1 MNQGIRR
8 AFYSFATI
16 SAGISLAACSSSDT
30 ASNSTSST
38 AEAPGST
45 SSSDATG
52 VSGTASVFAAAS
64 LTNVAEDLAA
74 AFNEENPDAQLE
86 FNFAGSSALV
96 RQISEG
102 APSDLFISADI
113 ANMDDALALPE
124 FSGAT
129 SQVIATNKLVLVT
142 ADGNPGEISE
152 LSDVSD
158 SLVAICAPEVPCGTI
173 THEALDYAN
182 IELST
187 SSEEAN
193 VADVATKI
201 STGAVDA
208 GFVYQTDA
216 QSLAK
221 TQDNTV
227 IELEGIDA
235 NEYPMALTTSG
246 EDNEVAKAFAEF
258 LTSDRAKEILA
269 SYGFGT
275 N

>member
-1 MNQGIRR
+1 MNKSIRR
-8 AFYSFATI
+8 ALYSFITI
-16 SAGISLAACSSSDT
+16 SAGISLVACSSSDT
-30 ASNSTSST
+30 ASTTTQNASAT
-38 AEAPGST
+38 EA
-45 SSSDATG
+45 AR

-74 AFNEENPDAQLE
+74 AFNEDNPDAKLE

-124 FSGAT
+124 FAGAT
-129 SQVIATNKLVLVT
+129 SKIIATNKLVLVT

-152 LSDVSD
+152 LADVKD

-173 THEALDYAN
+173 THEALDYAD
-182 IELST
+182 IELNT

-258 LTSDRAKEILA
+258 LSSDRAKEILA

>member
-1 MNQGIRR
+1 MNKSIRR
-8 AFYSFATI
+8 ALYSFVTI
-16 SAGISLAACSSSDT
+16 SAGISLVACSSSDT
-30 ASNSTSST
+30 ASTATSVATEST
-38 AEAPGST
+38 A
-45 SSSDATG
+45 ATG
-52 VSGTASVFAAAS
+52 TARVFAAAS

-74 AFNEENPDAQLE
+74 AFNEDNPDAKLE

-124 FSGAT
+124 FSGAN
-129 SQVIATNKLVLVT
+129 SEVIATNKLVLVT

-152 LSDVSD
+152 LADVTD

-173 THEALDYAN
+173 THEALDFADV
-182 IELST
+182 ELST

-193 VADVATKI
+193 VADVTTKI

-227 IELEGIDA
+227 IELDGIDA
-235 NEYPMALTTSG
+235 NEYPMALTASG
-246 EDNEVAKAFAEF
+246 EDNDVAKAFAEF

>member
-1 MNQGIRR
+1 MKQGIRR
-8 AFYSFATI
+8 SLYGMVAL
-16 SAGISLAACSSSDT
+16 SAGVVLTACSTT
-30 ASNSTSST
+30 ASST
-38 AEAPGST
+38 ASSGSAT
-45 SSSDATG
+45 SGLSSSATI
-52 VSGTASVFAAAS
+52 FAAAS
-64 LTNVAEDLAA
+64 LTNVAEDLAE
-74 AFNEENPDAQLE
+74 AFKEYNPDAELI

-102 APSDLFISADI
+102 APSDLFISADT

-124 FSGAT
+124 FADSR
-129 SQVIATNKLVLVT
+129 SEVITTNKLVLVT

-152 LSDVSD
+152 LADVSD

-173 THEALDYAN
+173 THEALDYAH
-182 IELST
+182 IELGTST
-187 SSEEAN
+187 EEAN

-216 QSLAK
+216 QSLAQ

-235 NEYPMALTTSG
+235 NDYPMALTTSG
-246 EDNEVAKAFAEF
+246 NSNEVAQAFADF
-258 LTSDRAKEILA
+258 LTSDRAKNILA

-275 N
+275 V